1 MDNTSQNKTLS
12 QNRALMAMTICSI
25 CWCFSSLFIKICPLS
40 NFQVSCIRGFIAAGA
55 LSLYLILVEKKRII
69 VNPMVLFVSIFVCF
83 KYITFIS
90 ANKLTAGANCTAM
103 HQTNVVYILI
113 FTCIMEKHLP
123 KKRDIAVIIATA
135 VGIAL
140 FFFGKFDFSG
150 FLGNILA
157 GITGICTAVLFFMSG
172 KFRSF
177 EENLSSIIFGNLL
190 SAVISLFFCLGQ
202 PIEISARSVSTIMF
216 LGLIQQSLAFI
227 MYSKAIRV
235 ISPFACSILAS
246 MEPVLSPVLLV
257 IFLNEKPS
265 QFALLGIIIVIGS
278 IIIWNIA
285 NYKNEKAEA

>member
-1 MDNTSQNKTLS
+1 MTQG
-12 QNRALMAMTICSI
+12 RALAAMTICSL
-25 CWCFSSLFIKICPLS
+25 CWCFSSLFIKLCPFSGL
-40 NFQVSCIRGFIAAGA
+40 QVACVRGFIAAAA
-55 LSLYLILVEKKRII
+55 LTLYLVLIEKKRLII
-69 VNPMVLFVSIFVCF
+69 NPMVLFVSVFVCF

-90 ANKLTAGANCTAM
+90 ANKLTAGANCVAM

-113 FTCIMEKHLP
+113 FTCVMERHLP
-123 KKRDIAVIIATA
+123 KKGDVAVIIATA

-150 FLGNILA
+150 FMGNILA

-177 EENLSSIIFGNLL
+177 EENLSSIIIGNIL
-190 SAVISLFFCLGQ
+190 SGIIALAFCYNQ
-202 PIEISARSVSTIMF
+202 PFEISPRSVSTILF

-246 MEPVLSPVLLV
+246 MEPVLSPVLLF
-257 IFLNEKPS
+257 IFLDERPS
-265 QFALLGIIIVIGS
+265 QFALIGIVVVIGS
-278 IIIWNIA
+278 IIIWNTA
-285 NYKNEKAEA
+285 NYISNKRSEQELSAQSAR